1 MSYAFL
7 MVDFL
12 KHPRHKV
19 SSPATMS
26 LAPASKEDP
35 TASDAAEAWAL
46 IGELFVEHGRPRLL
60 AIGQEFDLTPPLTLV
75 LRLLDEPKPMG
86 ALAQLMHCDNSNM
99 TGLVDRLEERGL
111 VERTHADGDRRV
123 RLIALTGRG
132 SEMREELVRRMAEPP
147 APLTELSAADQ
158 RALAA
163 LLRRALDR

>member
-1 MSYAFL
+1 MSVAP
-7 MVDFL
+7 
-12 KHPRHKV
+12 PR
-19 SSPATMS
+19 
-26 LAPASKEDP
+26 KEGL

-46 IGELFVEHGRPRLL
+46 IGELFFQHARPRMLGL
-60 AIGQEFDLTPPLTLV
+60 SQEFELSPPLTMV

-99 TGLVDRLEERGL
+99 TGLVDRLEERDL
-111 VERTHADGDRRV
+111 VERTQADGDRRV
-123 RLIALTGRG
+123 RLIALTDRG

-158 RALAA
+158 RALTA